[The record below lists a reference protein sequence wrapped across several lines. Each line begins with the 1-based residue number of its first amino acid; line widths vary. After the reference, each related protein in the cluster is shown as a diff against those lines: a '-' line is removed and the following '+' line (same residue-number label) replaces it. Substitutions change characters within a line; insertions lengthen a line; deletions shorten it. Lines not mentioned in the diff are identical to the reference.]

1 MIRRA
6 TRIFDWLTLRRESS
20 VLSLRQE
27 RRGTTERHP
36 YVLLSP
42 NNSIFFLP
50 RRGCSSSSLH
60 AAKLLL
66 PAALSVVLRR
76 TCQPF
81 HHAYNYSL
89 CCLKPT
95 NICKHQ
101 TMPAIIGH
109 EPFHPFFSE
118 TPPPMLMHAFCKVL
132 TGFQAATRLP
142 RVNFGT

>member
-42 NNSIFFLP
+42 NNSIFFYHAGGAVAVVY
-50 RRGCSSSSLH
+50 RRSLH

-76 TCQPF
+76 ICRL
-81 HHAYNYSL
+81 YNYSL

-101 TMPAIIGH
+101 TMPSIIDH
-109 EPFHPFFSE
+109 ERFHPFFSE
-118 TPPPMLMHAFCKVL
+118 TPPPMLIHAFCKVL